1 MKNCT
6 RLIKRS
12 DAGVD
17 KIRTIDTAYEEIRKN
32 DSDTAISR
40 NYIRQIVR
48 DGTIPSIKQG
58 SKYLVSMQVLEEY
71 IKSQT
76 TVQH

>member
-1 MKNCT
+1 M
-6 RLIKRS
+6 
-12 DAGVD
+12 D

>member
-1 MKNCT
+1 M
-6 RLIKRS
+6 
-12 DAGVD
+12 VD
-17 KIRTIDTAYEEIRKN
+17 RIRTI
-32 DSDTAISR
+32 DTAISR

-48 DGTIPSIKQG
+48 DGTIPSIRTG
-58 SKYLVSMQVLEEY
+58 NKYLVSMQMLEEY

>member
-1 MKNCT
+1 M
-6 RLIKRS
+6 
-12 DAGVD
+12 VD
-17 KIRTIDTAYEEIRKN
+17 RIRTIDTAYEEIRKN
-32 DSDTAISR
+32 DPDTAISR

-48 DGTIPSIKQG
+48 DGTIPSISTG
-58 SKYLVSMQVLEEY
+58 NKYLVSMQVLEEY

>member
-1 MKNCT
+1 M
-6 RLIKRS
+6 
-12 DAGVD
+12 VD
-17 KIRTIDTAYEEIRKN
+17 RIRTIDTPYEEIRKN
-32 DSDTAISR
+32 DPDTAISR

-48 DGTIPSIKQG
+48 DGTIPSIRTG
-58 SKYLVSMQVLEEY
+58 NKYLVSMQVLEEY

>member
-1 MKNCT
+1 M
-6 RLIKRS
+6 
-12 DAGVD
+12 VD
-17 KIRTIDTAYEEIRKN
+17 RIRTIDTAYEEIRKN
-32 DSDTAISR
+32 DPDTAIIR

-48 DGTIPSIKQG
+48 DGTIPSIRTG
-58 SKYLVSMQVLEEY
+58 NKYLVSMQVLEEY

>member
-1 MKNCT
+1 MD
-6 RLIKRS
+6 R
-12 DAGVD
+12 
-17 KIRTIDTAYEEIRKN
+17 IRTIDTAYEEIRKN
-32 DSDTAISR
+32 DPDTAISR

-48 DGTIPSIKQG
+48 DGTIPSIRQG

>member
-1 MKNCT
+1 M
-6 RLIKRS
+6 
-12 DAGVD
+12 VD
-17 KIRTIDTAYEEIRKN
+17 RIRTIDTAYEEIRKN
-32 DSDTAISR
+32 DPDTAISR

-48 DGTIPSIKQG
+48 DGTIPSIRTG
-58 SKYLVSMQVLEEY
+58 NKYLVSMQVLEEY

>member
-1 MKNCT
+1 V
-6 RLIKRS
+6 
-12 DAGVD
+12 VD
-17 KIRTIDTAYEEIRKN
+17 RIRTIDTAYEEIRKN
-32 DSDTAISR
+32 DPDTAISR

-48 DGTIPSIKQG
+48 DGTIPSIRTG
-58 SKYLVSMQVLEEY
+58 NKYLVSMQVLEEY

>member
-1 MKNCT
+1 M
-6 RLIKRS
+6 
-12 DAGVD
+12 VD
-17 KIRTIDTAYEEIRKN
+17 RIRTIDTAYEEIRKN
-32 DSDTAISR
+32 DPDTAISR
-40 NYIRQIVR
+40 NYIRQIVTE
-48 DGTIPSIKQG
+48 GLIPSIRQG

>member
-1 MKNCT
+1 M
-6 RLIKRS
+6 
-12 DAGVD
+12 D

-32 DSDTAISR
+32 DPDTAISR

-48 DGTIPSIKQG
+48 DGTIPSIRQG

>member
-1 MKNCT
+1 MRMT
-6 RLIKRS
+6 KRS
-12 DAGVD
+12 DSVVD
-17 KIRTIDTAYEEIRKN
+17 RIRTIDTAYEEIRKN
-32 DSDTAISR
+32 DPDTAISR

-48 DGTIPSIKQG
+48 DGTIPSIRTG
-58 SKYLVSMQVLEEY
+58 NKYLVSMQVLEEY

>member
-1 MKNCT
+1 M
-6 RLIKRS
+6 
-12 DAGVD
+12 VD
-17 KIRTIDTAYEEIRKN
+17 RIRTIDTAYEEIKKG
-32 DSDTAISR
+32 DPGTAISR
-40 NYIRQIVR
+40 NYIRQIVTE
-48 DGTIPSIKQG
+48 GLIPSIRQG

>member
-1 MKNCT
+1 M
-6 RLIKRS
+6 
-12 DAGVD
+12 VD
-17 KIRTIDTAYEEIRKN
+17 RIRTIDTAYEEIRKN
-32 DSDTAISR
+32 DPDTAISR

-48 DGTIPSIKQG
+48 DGTIPSIRQG